1 MLSLGLMLLLGG
13 IAAYFRAK
21 GWMIALAA
29 FVGALI
35 GGSVWWALLP
45 LIAGVVCCLPFV
57 KSCGELSSYCFSA
70 RYLILR
76 NDVGHLPCF
85 FLS

>member
-35 GGSVWWALLP
+35 GGSV
-45 LIAGVVCCLPFV
+45 
-57 KSCGELSSYCFSA
+57 
-70 RYLILR
+70 
-76 NDVGHLPCF
+76 
-85 FLS
+85 

>member
-35 GGSVWWALLP
+35 GGSVWWALFNSF
-45 LIAGVVCCLPFV
+45 AGNDVLKALARREWVNAKNPEQVARYVVPFV
-57 KSCGELSSYCFSA
+57 VAGLVA
-70 RYLILR
+70 
-76 NDVGHLPCF
+76 P
-85 FLS
+85 